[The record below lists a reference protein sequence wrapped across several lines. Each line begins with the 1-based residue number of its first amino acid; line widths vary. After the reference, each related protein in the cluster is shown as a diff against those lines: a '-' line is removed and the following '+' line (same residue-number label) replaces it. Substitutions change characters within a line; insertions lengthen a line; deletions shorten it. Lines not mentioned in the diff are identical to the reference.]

1 MTINFKGMEEEKIA
15 VDERS
20 GMSSNRTSYSELAK
34 HFGVQNQ
41 VEVKVYRTLKIRGF
55 PKNYGPN

>member
-1 MTINFKGMEEEKIA
+1 MEEEKIA
-15 VDERS
+15 HDERS

-41 VEVKVYRTLKIRGF
+41 VEVRVHRTLNIRGF
-55 PKNYGPN
+55 LKIMKNRQNDPK